1 MTCYNY
7 KKSISEGYTMRGF
20 ILKKTAAVLSAVC
33 IIVSLCACGS
43 QKNEYSSFAMGSAVS
58 ASLYGKDKKQTDL
71 LWNEISSA
79 VTAADRLL
87 SATSDGSDIS
97 RINSTGSAIVD
108 SRTVSFLQKA
118 VLLCNTLNRRL
129 DITLGAVTALWGF
142 TGATPSVPDESAL
155 KAALDTVNID
165 GVFIDEANRTVSVEN
180 GQKLDVGA
188 LGKGEACD
196 IIKEKLL
203 ASDTAACIS
212 FGGNV
217 LVTGENPNGKNG
229 EWKIGMRDPLGSP
242 DEVFAALSLK
252 AENGALCVSTSGS
265 YEKRFEENG
274 KSYHHIINP
283 DTGYPVENGLVSVS
297 VICSS
302 GLNADALSTA
312 LFVNGLNET
321 SVLWLKSF
329 GADAVFVFENGTV
342 FVTDS
347 ICKNFTI
354 TNTDVYKTVSYEEA
368 AK

>member
-7 KKSISEGYTMRGF
+7 KKSISEGHPMRGF
-20 ILKKTAAVLSAVC
+20 LLKKTAAALSALLILVA
-33 IIVSLCACGS
+33 LCACGS
-43 QKNEYSSFAMGSAVS
+43 QKNEYTSFAMGSVVS
-58 ASLYGKDKKQTDL
+58 ASLYGKDKSQTDI
-71 LWNEISSA
+71 LWNEISSD

-87 SATSDGSDIS
+87 SATSVGSDIS
-97 RINSTGSAIVD
+97 RINATGSAIVD
-108 SRTVSFLQKA
+108 GYTVSFLQKA

-129 DITLGAVTALWGF
+129 DITLGAVTELWGF
-142 TGATPSVPDESAL
+142 TDGTPSVPDESAL
-155 KAALDTVNID
+155 KAALNTVNID
-165 GVFIDEANRTVSVEN
+165 GIFIDEANRTVSVEN

-196 IIKEKLL
+196 IMKEKLL
-203 ASDTAACIS
+203 SSDTPACIS

-217 LVTGENPNGKNG
+217 LVSGENPNGKNG
-229 EWKIGMRDPLGSP
+229 EWKIGMRDPLGSA
-242 DEVFAALSLK
+242 DEVFATLTLN

-312 LFVNGLNET
+312 LFVNGLNEA
-321 SVLWLKSF
+321 SALWLKSF

-342 FVTDS
+342 YVTDNIS
-347 ICKNFTI
+347 KNFTI
-354 TNTDVYKTVSYEEA
+354 TKTDIYKTVSYEEA